1 MCNGLFWQPLYA
13 FNTLL
18 FEESAAKV
26 QIVSLFSVP
35 PVTRFDTPAQ
45 HNGCATYIIIKPW
58 RTNQRRGW
66 RGRCEE
72 AHSVGR
78 KGDAANSARLT
89 SDVSA
94 GADL

>member
-35 PVTRFDTPAQ
+35 PVTRFDTPHSTMAALRILLL
-45 HNGCATYIIIKPW
+45 NPGDPI
-58 RTNQRRGW
+58 RG
-66 RGRCEE
+66 E
-72 AHSVGR
+72 
-78 KGDAANSARLT
+78 
-89 SDVSA
+89 A
-94 GADL
+94 GAVGVKRPIL

>member
-1 MCNGLFWQPLYA
+1 MCNGYFGSRGYKANQTLYA

-35 PVTRFDTPAQ
+35 PVTRFDVPAQ

-58 RTNQRRGW
+58 RSNQRRGW
-66 RGRCEE
+66 RGVR
-72 AHSVGR
+72 R
-78 KGDAANSARLT
+78 PIL
-89 SDVSA
+89 
-94 GADL
+94 